1 MNLPNSLVVFGKA
14 AVQAQWSDK
23 VTIDRD
29 FLPLV
34 NNKKQHI
41 IIPNITCHFSQ
52 TSQPVLDQ
60 SSTVATT
67 KSVFTL
73 FVDTSVQLI
82 AGDTLTI
89 MHKGQMFIG
98 VAGEPFNRTFSNGV
112 KVEVTKVS

>member
-1 MNLPNSLVVFGKA
+1 MNLPDSLVASGKA

-23 VTIDRD
+23 ASVTRKGPI
-29 FLPLV
+29 V
-34 NNKKQHI
+34 NNKETI
-41 IIPNITCHFSQ
+41 LTPYTNIACHFSQ
-52 TSQPVLDQ
+52 ASQPILDQ
-60 SSTVATT
+60 SSTVAIT

-82 AGDTLTI
+82 TGDTLNIT
-89 MHKGQMFIG
+89 HKGQTFIG